1 MSLICHGCGALR
13 VPRYTPPVRPFG
25 PAPAMRCPKCDS
37 SFTGAPDAE
46 GFFRCPQCGAK
57 LRSRAPAP
65 PVAPTSAAPASTS
78 PESGGATGISLER
91 VLDEVR
97 AVRRVQEQILDLLR
111 AGPEATSADS
121 ASVPDTD
128 DEPPPVPAAIRAR
141 RAKTVLVID
150 DQDETRKAAVAALEQ
165 AQVPTRSAADGPRG
179 LEALAAERPDVI
191 VLELAIGGAM
201 AGKDVINMVKATME
215 WIDIPI
221 VLWTR
226 LPIESQKEA
235 RTVHGADEVVRKG
248 PGAAEALVARAIQLF
263 RRG

>member
-1 MSLICHGCGALR
+1 
-13 VPRYTPPVRPFG
+13 
-25 PAPAMRCPKCDS
+25 MRCPKCDG

-46 GFFRCPQCGAK
+46 GFFHCPQCGAK
-57 LRSRAPAP
+57 LRSRGAAPHTPPSAPA
-65 PVAPTSAAPASTS
+65 ASS
-78 PESGGATGISLER
+78 ESGGAGASLER

-97 AVRRVQEQILDLLR
+97 AIRRVQEEILGLLR
-111 AGPEATSADS
+111 AAPSATPIESEAADS
-121 ASVPDTD
+121 LD
-128 DEPPPVPAAIRAR
+128 DEEPPAPPAIRAR

-150 DQDETRKAAVAALEQ
+150 DQDETREQAVAALEQ
-165 AQVPTRSAADGPRG
+165 AQVPTRSAVDGPRG

-191 VLELAIGGAM
+191 ALELAIGGAM
-201 AGKDVINMVKATME
+201 AGKDVINMIKATME

-226 LPIESQKEA
+226 LPIETQKEA

-248 PGAAEALVARAIQLF
+248 PGAAETLVARAIQLF